1 MMYMWNAEFSV
12 VSFNNF
18 ERNFM
23 RFSKVNFCVI
33 LWYFKKN
40 ILENVE
46 FLSSFPALPTVTALS
61 LDKYR
66 LSLQRRRSQATIA
79 RLADLVI
86 YKLDRHYQ
94 NKAKSSETR
103 ASLKGI
109 SAFLTDIVCLI
120 NVRIQ
125 SLACVL

>member
-1 MMYMWNAEFSV
+1 MWNAEFSV

-46 FLSSFPALPTVTALS
+46 FLSSFPALPSAHGYGTFIRQSIALAC
-61 LDKYR
+61 KGG
-66 LSLQRRRSQATIA
+66 A
-79 RLADLVI
+79 RGLAD
-86 YKLDRHYQ
+86 YYRQ
-94 NKAKSSETR
+94 T
-103 ASLKGI
+103 
-109 SAFLTDIVCLI
+109 C
-120 NVRIQ
+120 
-125 SLACVL
+125 

>member
-1 MMYMWNAEFSV
+1 MWNAEFSV

-46 FLSSFPALPTVTALS
+46 FLSSFPALPTVTVRS
-61 LDKYR
+61 LDKV
-66 LSLQRRRSQATIA
+66 SP
-79 RLADLVI
+79 
-86 YKLDRHYQ
+86 
-94 NKAKSSETR
+94 
-103 ASLKGI
+103 
-109 SAFLTDIVCLI
+109 
-120 NVRIQ
+120 
-125 SLACVL
+125 